1 MTAQTVL
8 WMFPAL
14 LALIFLGFPVAFSMM
29 LAALGFGLLR
39 FGDTLVHQLAQR
51 VDDVATNYVL
61 GAIPL
66 FIFMGSILER
76 AGIAE
81 RLFDALYLWTRRM
94 PGGLAVAAL
103 LMCTIFA
110 AASGVVGATETLVGM
125 LAIPA
130 MLKRRYNNTLIAGTI
145 CGGGSLGTIIPPSVP
160 VVVLAPIALL
170 PVGDLLAG
178 ILLPG
183 LLMSGLFIL
192 YIVVVCA
199 LKPELAPPE
208 TEPDP
213 RSLAEKLR
221 FTLTALVPPGF
232 LIFTV
237 LGTLFMGLATPT
249 EAAACGSLGVLL
261 LAILYRRMSW
271 SLLFQASIQTVSL
284 TAMILAIV
292 LAGSMFAGVFFAS
305 GGMSA
310 TKGILDAF
318 GLSPWSVIA
327 IILFV
332 SFLLGFIVDLISIVL
347 IVVPIAMPL
356 VKSFGIDPLWFAVVF
371 LVTLQ
376 TSYLTPPM
384 APSIFYLRA
393 IAPPSM
399 KLKEMYWGVIPFIC
413 CQVVVLL
420 TLLTFPPLATWMP
433 KVMYGN

>member
-1 MTAQTVL
+1 MTADYVL

-14 LALIFLGFPVAFSMM
+14 MALIFMGFPVAFSMM
-29 LAALGFGLLR
+29 LTALGFGLLR
-39 FGDTLVHQLAQR
+39 FGDTLVHQLVSR
-51 VDDVATNYVL
+51 VDDIATNYVL

-81 RLFDALYLWTRRM
+81 RLFDALYMWTRRL
-94 PGGLAVAAL
+94 PGGLAIAAL

-130 MLKRRYNNTLIAGTI
+130 MLKRRYGNTLISGTI

-160 VVVLAPIALL
+160 VVVLAPIAAL

-178 ILLPG
+178 ILFPG
-183 LLMSGLFIL
+183 LMMASLFIL
-192 YIVVVCA
+192 YIVTACVV
-199 LKPELAPPE
+199 KPDLAPADP
-208 TEPDP
+208 EPDD
-213 RSLAEKLR
+213 RTFLEKIR
-221 FTLTALVPPGF
+221 FTLIAIVPPAF

-249 EAAACGSLGVLL
+249 EAAACGSFGVLL
-261 LAILYRRMSW
+261 LAVLYRKLTW
-271 SLLFQASIQTVSL
+271 TLLYQAALQTVSI

-318 GLSPWSVIA
+318 GLSPWSLVA

-332 SFLLGFIVDLISIVL
+332 SFILGFIIDLISIVL

-356 VKSFGIDPLWFAVVF
+356 VKSFGIDPLWFAVIF

-384 APSIFYLRA
+384 SPSIFYLKA

-399 KLKEMYWGVIPFIC
+399 KLKDMYWGVIPFIL
-413 CQVVVLL
+413 CQVVVAVALL
-420 TLLTFPPLATWMP
+420 SFPELATWLP
-433 KVMYGN
+433 KALYGN

>member
-1 MTAQTVL
+1 MSSQIVL

-14 LALIFLGFPVAFSMM
+14 MLLIFLGFPVAFSMM
-29 LAALGFGLLR
+29 LTALGFGLMR
-39 FGDTLVHQLAQR
+39 FGGTLVHQFAQR

-81 RLFDALYLWTRRM
+81 RLFDALYMWMRRM

-103 LMCTIFA
+103 MMCTIFA

-130 MLKRRYNNTLIAGTI
+130 MMKRRYDPKLISGTI

-160 VVVLAPIALL
+160 VVVLAPIATL

-183 LLMSGLFIL
+183 LLMSSLFIL

-199 LKPELAPPE
+199 MKPELAPPE

-213 RSLAEKLR
+213 RSLGEKLK
-221 FTLTALVPPGF
+221 FTATALVPPGI

-249 EAAACGSLGVLL
+249 EAAACGSFGVFL
-261 LAILYRRMSW
+261 LAILYGRMSW
-271 SLLFQASIQTVSL
+271 SVLYQASIQTVSL

-292 LAGSMFAGVFFAS
+292 LAGSMFSGVFFAS
-305 GGMSA
+305 GGMAA
-310 TKGILDAF
+310 TQGILREF
-318 GLSPWSVIA
+318 GLSPWSVMA
-327 IILFV
+327 IILFIA
-332 SFLLGFIVDLISIVL
+332 FLLGFIVDLISIVL
-347 IVVPIAMPL
+347 ILVPISMPL
-356 VKSFGIDPLWFAVVF
+356 VKQFGIDPIWFSVIF
-371 LVTLQ
+371 LVMLQ

-384 APSIFYLRA
+384 APSIFYLKA
-393 IAPPSM
+393 IAPPEIR
-399 KLKEMYWGVIPFIC
+399 LKDMYWGVIPFIC
-413 CQVVVLL
+413 CQVIVLVLL
-420 TLLTFPPLATWMP
+420 ITFPQLATWMP
-433 KVMYGN
+433 RMMYGN

>member
-1 MTAQTVL
+1 MMSQYVL

-29 LAALGFGLLR
+29 LTALGFGLLR
-39 FGDTLVHQLAQR
+39 FGDTLVHQLASR
-51 VDDVATNYVL
+51 VDDIATNYVL

-81 RLFDALYLWTRRM
+81 RLFDALYMWTRRL
-94 PGGLAVAAL
+94 PGGLAIAAL

-130 MLKRRYNNTLIAGTI
+130 MLKRHYNNSLISGTI

-160 VVVLAPIALL
+160 VVVLAPIASL

-178 ILLPG
+178 ILFPG
-183 LLMSGLFIL
+183 LLMSSLFIL
-192 YIVVVCA
+192 YIITACMIR
-199 LKPELAPPE
+199 PGLAPAD
-208 TEPDP
+208 PDP
-213 RSLAEKLR
+213 DDRSLLEKIW
-221 FTLTALVPPGF
+221 FTAFAIVPPAF

-237 LGTLFMGLATPT
+237 LGTLFLGLATPT
-249 EAAACGSLGVLL
+249 EAAACGSFGVLL
-261 LAILYRRMSW
+261 LAIMYGKMSLDLLYRAA
-271 SLLFQASIQTVSL
+271 LQTVSI

-292 LAGSMFAGVFFAS
+292 LAGSMFSGVFFAS
-305 GGMSA
+305 GGMST

-332 SFLLGFIVDLISIVL
+332 AFLLGFIIDLISIVL

-356 VKSFGIDPLWFAVVF
+356 VKSFGIDPLWFTVIF
-371 LVTLQ
+371 LVMLQ

-384 APSIFYLRA
+384 SPSIFYLKA

-399 KLKEMYWGVIPFIC
+399 RLRDMYWGVIPFIV
-413 CQVVVLL
+413 CQLTVLII
-420 TLLTFPPLATWMP
+420 LLAFPQIATWLP
-433 KVMYGN
+433 KAMYGS

>member
-1 MTAQTVL
+1 MTSQLVL

-14 LALIFLGFPVAFSMM
+14 MLLIFLGIPVAFSMM
-29 LAALGFGLLR
+29 LTALGFGLMR
-39 FGDTLVHQLAQR
+39 FGGTLVHQFAQR

-81 RLFDALYLWTRRM
+81 RLFDALYMWTRRM

-103 LMCTIFA
+103 MMCTIFA

-130 MLKRRYNNTLIAGTI
+130 MMKRRYNPKLVSGTI

-160 VVVLAPIALL
+160 VVVLAPIATL

-178 ILLPG
+178 ILVPG
-183 LLMSGLFIL
+183 LLMSSLFIL
-192 YIVVVCA
+192 YIIVVCA

-208 TEPDP
+208 TDPDP
-213 RSLAEKLR
+213 RSLGEKLK
-221 FTLTALVPPGF
+221 FTATALVPPGI

-249 EAAACGSLGVLL
+249 EAAACGSFGVFV
-261 LAILYRRMSW
+261 LAIIYGRMSW
-271 SLLFQASIQTVSL
+271 SVLYQASIQTVSL

-292 LAGSMFAGVFFAS
+292 LAGSMFSGVFFAS
-305 GGMSA
+305 GGMAA
-310 TKGILDAF
+310 TQGILREF

-332 SFLLGFIVDLISIVL
+332 AFLLGFIVDLISIVL
-347 IVVPIAMPL
+347 ILVPISMPL
-356 VKSFGIDPLWFAVVF
+356 VKQFGIDPIWFSVIF
-371 LVTLQ
+371 LVMLQ

-384 APSIFYLRA
+384 APSIFYLKA
-393 IAPPSM
+393 IAPPEIR
-399 KLKEMYWGVIPFIC
+399 LKDMYWGVIPFIC
-413 CQVVVLL
+413 CQLVVLI
-420 TLLTFPPLATWMP
+420 LLLVFPQLATWMP
-433 KVMYGN
+433 RMMYGN

>member
-1 MTAQTVL
+1 MSSQLVL

-14 LALIFLGFPVAFSMM
+14 MLLIFLGFPVAFSMM
-29 LAALGFGLLR
+29 LTALGFGLMR
-39 FGDTLVHQLAQR
+39 FGGTLVHQFAQR

-81 RLFDALYLWTRRM
+81 RLFDALYMWTRRM

-103 LMCTIFA
+103 MMCTIFA

-130 MLKRRYNNTLIAGTI
+130 MMKRRYDPKLISGTI

-160 VVVLAPIALL
+160 VVVLAPIATL

-183 LLMSGLFIL
+183 LLMSSLFIL

-199 LKPELAPPE
+199 MKPELAPPE

-213 RSLAEKLR
+213 RSLGEKLK
-221 FTLTALVPPGF
+221 FTATALVPPGI

-249 EAAACGSLGVLL
+249 EAAACGS
-261 LAILYRRMSW
+261 
-271 SLLFQASIQTVSL
+271 F
-284 TAMILAIV
+284 
-292 LAGSMFAGVFFAS
+292 GVF
-305 GGMSA
+305 
-310 TKGILDAF
+310 L
-318 GLSPWSVIA
+318 LSS
-327 IILFV
+327 
-332 SFLLGFIVDLISIVL
+332 DC
-347 IVVPIAMPL
+347 
-356 VKSFGIDPLWFAVVF
+356 K
-371 LVTLQ
+371 VT
-376 TSYLTPPM
+376 
-384 APSIFYLRA
+384 
-393 IAPPSM
+393 
-399 KLKEMYWGVIPFIC
+399 
-413 CQVVVLL
+413 
-420 TLLTFPPLATWMP
+420 
-433 KVMYGN
+433 

>member
-1 MTAQTVL
+1 MTSQTVM
-8 WMFPAL
+8 WMFPVL
-14 LALIFLGFPVAFSMM
+14 LGLIFLGFPVAFAMM

-39 FGDTLVHQLAQR
+39 FGGTLVHQFAQR
-51 VDDVATNYVL
+51 VDDLSTNYVL

-81 RLFDALYLWTRRM
+81 KLFDALYMWTRRL

-130 MLKRRYNNTLIAGTI
+130 MLKRNYNNSLVAGTI

-160 VVVLAPIALL
+160 VVVLAPIAAMSI
-170 PVGDLLAG
+170 GDLLAG
-178 ILLPG
+178 ILIPG

-192 YIVVVCA
+192 YILIICTI
-199 LKPELAPPE
+199 KPSLAPPE

-213 RSLAEKLR
+213 RNFGEKIR
-221 FTLTALVPPGF
+221 FTAIALIPPAF

-249 EAAACGSLGVLL
+249 EAAACGSLGVLI
-261 LAILYRRMSW
+261 LAVIYRRMSW
-271 SLLFQASIQTVSL
+271 SLLFQAALQTVSL
-284 TAMILAIV
+284 TAMILAII
-292 LAGSMFAGVFFAS
+292 LAGGMFSGVFFAS
-305 GGMSA
+305 GGMTA
-310 TKGILDAF
+310 TKAVLDAF

-327 IILFV
+327 VILFV
-332 SFLLGFIVDLISIVL
+332 AFILGFLIDSISIIL
-347 IVVPIAMPL
+347 IIVPIAIPL
-356 VKSFGIDPLWFAVVF
+356 VKSFGIDPLWFAVVL
-371 LVTLQ
+371 LVMLQ
-376 TSYLTPPM
+376 TAYLTPPM

-399 KLKEMYWGVIPFIC
+399 KLKDMYWGVIPFIC
-413 CQVVVLL
+413 CQLLVLA
-420 TLLTFPPLATWMP
+420 LLIAFPGLATWMP

>member
-1 MTAQTVL
+1 MSSQLVL

-14 LALIFLGFPVAFSMM
+14 MLLIFLGFPVAFSMM
-29 LAALGFGLLR
+29 LTALGFGLMR
-39 FGDTLVHQLAQR
+39 FGGTLVHQFAQR

-81 RLFDALYLWTRRM
+81 RLFDALYMWTRRM

-103 LMCTIFA
+103 MMCTIFTT
-110 AASGVVGATETLVGM
+110 ASGVVGATETLVGM

-130 MLKRRYNNTLIAGTI
+130 MMKRRYDPKLISGTI

-160 VVVLAPIALL
+160 VVVLAPIATL

-183 LLMSGLFIL
+183 LLMSSLFIL

-199 LKPELAPPE
+199 MKPELAPPE

-213 RSLAEKLR
+213 RSLGEKLK
-221 FTLTALVPPGF
+221 FTATALVPPGI

-249 EAAACGSLGVLL
+249 EAAACGSFGVFL
-261 LAILYRRMSW
+261 LAILYGRMSW
-271 SLLFQASIQTVSL
+271 SVLYQASIQTVSL

-292 LAGSMFAGVFFAS
+292 LAGSMFSGVFFAS
-305 GGMSA
+305 GGMAA
-310 TKGILDAF
+310 TQGILREF
-318 GLSPWSVIA
+318 GLSPWSVMA
-327 IILFV
+327 IILFIA
-332 SFLLGFIVDLISIVL
+332 FLLGFIVDLISIVL
-347 IVVPIAMPL
+347 ILVPISMPL
-356 VKSFGIDPLWFAVVF
+356 VKQFGIDPIWFSVIF
-371 LVTLQ
+371 LVMLQ

-384 APSIFYLRA
+384 APSIFYLKA
-393 IAPPSM
+393 IAPPEIR
-399 KLKEMYWGVIPFIC
+399 LKDMYWGVIPFIC
-413 CQVVVLL
+413 CQVIVLVL
-420 TLLTFPPLATWMP
+420 LLTFPQLATWMP
-433 KVMYGN
+433 RMMYGN